1 MAKRA
6 DPGDETMELSTSQLV
21 PDAPPRRRMPPPQIS
36 PQDASVWKQVVVG
49 SNDFAPPPKARSGRA
64 RTWAIAGVAAAAIAG
79 GGAYA
84 WHRLSS
90 DGAPAEQAAASQP
103 AVAKA
108 SEPKPAEQKPAEPKP
123 AVPPAPAVAVETPT
137 PTVEA
142 PAPGD
147 DEPPATWL
155 TDLVASLSPPE
166 AVTSL
171 FAGLAPWTAVTTATT
186 KPPPPATKKAPIA
199 PKKPQLAPAAPKK
212 PVPPGKR
219 ARR

>member
-21 PDAPPRRRMPPPQIS
+21 PDERPRRRMPPPQIS

-64 RTWAIAGVAAAAIAG
+64 RTWAIAGVAAAALAG

-84 WHRLSS
+84 WHRLAS
-90 DGAPAEQAAASQP
+90 DGAPATEAAAPPQP
-103 AVAKA
+103 AVAKSA
-108 SEPKPAEQKPAEPKP
+108 EPEPAEAKPAEPKP
-123 AVPPAPAVAVETPT
+123 VVPPAPAVAVETPT

-142 PAPGD
+142 PAPRD

-155 TDLVASLSPPE
+155 TDLVAQLSPPE

-171 FAGLAPWTAVTTATT
+171 FAGLAPWTAA
-186 KPPPPATKKAPIA
+186 
-199 PKKPQLAPAAPKK
+199 APA
-212 PVPPGKR
+212 PPGR
-219 ARR
+219 